1 MTDTTIRHQ
10 PSPGDWYVMQFNGD
24 RQAFYVVTVTPE
36 IIGLSKPSWL
46 SDELR
51 WLKRD
56 EFYIERGAVYI
67 GKGRRS
73 LLSFLPFIGNCF
85 PKYTRP

>member
-1 MTDTTIRHQ
+1 MTDTTTRHQ
-10 PSPGDWYVMQFNGD
+10 PSPGDWYVMKYGFD
-24 RQAFYVVTVTPE
+24 RKTYYVVKVAPE
-36 IIGLSKPSWL
+36 VIGVSSPEWL
-46 SDELR
+46 SDDAL
-51 WLKRD
+51 WLKHD
-56 EFYIERGAVYI
+56 EFYLQHEAVYI

>member
-1 MTDTTIRHQ
+1 
-10 PSPGDWYVMQFNGD
+10 MQFGGD
-24 RQAFYVVTVTPE
+24 RQTFYVVSATPE
-36 IIGLSKPSWL
+36 IIGLTKPSWL
-46 SDELR
+46 SDTLM

-56 EFYIERGAVYI
+56 EFYLKHGAVYI

-73 LLSFLPFIGNCF
+73 LLSFLPFVGNLF